1 MEEFNDTRA
10 MKNQILLLFI
20 TSMIAIQLGN
30 HNTIVSTL

>member
-20 TSMIAIQLGN
+20 TSTIAIQLGN

>member
-1 MEEFNDTRA
+1 MEEFNDTKA

>member
-10 MKNQILLLFI
+10 MKNQILLPFI

>member
-1 MEEFNDTRA
+1 MEEFNYTKA